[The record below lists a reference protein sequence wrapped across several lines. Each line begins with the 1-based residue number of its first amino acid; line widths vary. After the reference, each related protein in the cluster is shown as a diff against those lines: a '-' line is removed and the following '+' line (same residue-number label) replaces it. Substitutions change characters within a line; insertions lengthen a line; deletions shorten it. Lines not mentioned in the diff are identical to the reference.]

1 MAWTTSKTATVVLYP
16 HALKKLNDAQTK
28 ALEMTAEALHTDVV
42 QAQVMPRDTGHL
54 QNDSTFVDYSQ
65 SKSGT
70 VTLVSQTPYAR
81 RLYFHPEYNFRKVEN
96 ANAQGKWLEHWISGS
111 KKDFC
116 HNAFAKFYKK
126 EAGV

>member
-1 MAWTTSKTATVVLYP
+1 MASHTSKKATVVLFP
-16 HALKKLNDAQTK
+16 HAIKKLTDAQAK

-54 QNDSTFVDYSQ
+54 QNESTFVDYAQ

-81 RLYFHPEYNFRKVEN
+81 RLYFHPEINFRKTEN
-96 ANAQGKWLEHWISGS
+96 ANAQGKWLEDWISGT

-116 HNAFAKFYKK
+116 KNAFAKFYKG

>member
-1 MAWTTSKTATVVLYP
+1 MKKVNSTVVLFP
-16 HALKKLNDAQTK
+16 HRIKQLTDAQVK
-28 ALEMTAEALHTDVV
+28 ALEMTAEALHTEVV

-70 VTLVSQTPYAR
+70 VSIVSQTPYAR

-96 ANAQGKWLEHWISGS
+96 ANAQGKWFEPWISGPE
-111 KKDFC
+111 KNFCKD
-116 HNAFAKFYKK
+116 AFSEFYKQLG
-126 EAGV
+126 GV

>member
-1 MAWTTSKTATVVLYP
+1 MRSKTSAVVIYP
-16 HALKKLNDAQTK
+16 HKIKKLTDAQVK
-28 ALEMTAEALHTDVV
+28 ALEMTAEALHTEVV
-42 QAQVMPRDTGHL
+42 QAQVMPRDSGHL

-70 VTLVSQTPYAR
+70 VSLVSQTPYAR

-96 ANAQGKWLEHWISGS
+96 SDAQGKWLEPWISGS
-111 KKDFC
+111 EKDFC
-116 HNAFAKFYKK
+116 KNAYAEFYKR